1 MAPRKQNTTGKIASY
16 FGSVCNVLT
25 KNCIDFQNFEKFEVD
40 SVITVSIEAN
50 RKKYN
55 LLARLLSKEI
65 LNEPPGII
73 ISDIEKPITT
83 ENEADRPTFSSV
95 KIKPI
100 NEQQNEISTNTAND
114 EPANIRLRIP
124 ISKSMDSLSLRDN
137 DQWRSDEK
145 YHQLNSKLDRFA
157 VNYFEKNLEDQQRM
171 TRIEK
176 TVKNMSSKLDIL
188 EQYLP
193 YLPKILDAIQ
203 SNQGVIKRLEKGP
216 IEMPC
221 SSNDLEENQDID
233 FEDDDNNEEL
243 IFNDE
248 LHRNHFKALLINY
261 INRMDK
267 IKKEFPEKISNIKD
281 AFQKECS
288 LKRVHNW
295 QKMWTYAGLV
305 RFGRWFGWFGSVRFG
320 TVRLMV
326 RFGSVRLMVRLIV
339 GFGSLMVRYG
349 AAYDKPHFL
358 HDLQLRIKTK

>member
-1 MAPRKQNTTGKIASY
+1 MAPRKQKATFQCIQVQIFKEQINIEKMTGKIASY

-25 KNCIDFQNFEKFEVD
+25 ENCIDFQNFEEFEVD

-50 RKKYN
+50 RKNYN

-65 LNEPPGII
+65 LNEPPGNI
-73 ISDIEKPITT
+73 ISDIESSLTSIIQEPITT

-95 KIKPI
+95 RITPI
-100 NEQQNEISTNTAND
+100 VEQQNEILTNTAND

-124 ISKSMDSLSLRDN
+124 ISKSMETLSLRDN

-157 VNYFEKNLEDQQRM
+157 RKYFEKNLEDQQRM

-193 YLPKILDAIQ
+193 YLFKILDAIQ
-203 SNQGVIKRLEKGP
+203 SNQGVTKRLEKGP

-221 SSNDLEENQDID
+221 SSKQIAESDLEENQDID
-233 FEDDDNNEEL
+233 FEDDYNNEEL

-248 LHRNHFKALLINY
+248 LHRNHFKDLLINY
-261 INRMDK
+261 INSETPERLKNQGMDK
-267 IKKEFPEKISNIKD
+267 IKKEFQEKISNIKD

-288 LKRVHNW
+288 LKRVRNW
-295 QKMWTYAGLV
+295 QKMWTYAV
-305 RFGRWFGWFGSVRFG
+305 NSR
-320 TVRLMV
+320 
-326 RFGSVRLMVRLIV
+326 
-339 GFGSLMVRYG
+339 
-349 AAYDKPHFL
+349 KK
-358 HDLQLRIKTK
+358 KTTKFY